1 MTAQQYKSFVAS
13 VFDNGCGL
21 DLYVNGRLVMHAIMG
36 SSKYLSTSWSGT
48 NYRCRPNTSSNLFGR
63 HVRTLLQRKCCYVLA
78 RVEPNIVVVQLPR
91 DLSTTLSG
99 TNYRC
104 PSINLQAG
112 VGTIAQLSCRPNTS
126 RLAGQL

>member
-1 MTAQQYKSFVAS
+1 MQLW
-13 VFDNGCGL
+13 G
-21 DLYVNGRLVMHAIMG
+21 
-36 SSKYLSTSWSGT
+36 
-48 NYRCRPNTSSNLFGR
+48 RPNTSQLAGVEPIIVVVQIPRVISLDGTSGR
-63 HVRTLLQRKCCYVLA
+63 LLQRKCCYVLA

-112 VGTIAQLSCRPNTS
+112 VGTIVQLSCRPNTS